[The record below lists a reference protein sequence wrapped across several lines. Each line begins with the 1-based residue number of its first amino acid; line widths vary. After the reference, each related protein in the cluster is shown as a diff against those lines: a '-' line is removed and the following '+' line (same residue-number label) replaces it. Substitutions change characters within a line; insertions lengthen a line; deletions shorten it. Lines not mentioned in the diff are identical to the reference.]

1 MTIKEAIDWCEQFID
16 NIVFANINGKKRVLG
31 LQAMQVCKSA
41 LEKQIP
47 KKPRVDSESWL
58 CCPKCDET
66 FAMFDMLNRRLLCCG
81 CCGQKLD
88 WSEVDAKKR
97 SDTE

>member
-1 MTIKEAIDWCEQFID
+1 MSNTEAIRWLIAIEDKYIHGGDEEFD
-16 NIVFANINGKKRVLG
+16 EKRK
-31 LQAMQVCKSA
+31 QAIKTAISA

-58 CCPKCDET
+58 CCPKCNET
-66 FAMFDMLNRRLLCCG
+66 FAMFDRLNRRLLCCG

-97 SDTE
+97 SDNE

>member
-1 MTIKEAIDWCEQFID
+1 MTMKPSSALDYLIHSQSADNSDFKEAMLCAI
-16 NIVFANINGKKRVLG
+16 
-31 LQAMQVCKSA
+31 SA
-41 LEKQIP
+41 LKKQIP

-58 CCPKCDET
+58 CCPNCNET

>member
-1 MTIKEAIDWCEQFID
+1 MTIKEAIQRIQVHSEIL
-16 NIVFANINGKKRVLG
+16 IKKQPLAVYTTEALNM
-31 LQAMQVCKSA
+31 AVKA

-47 KKPRVDSESWL
+47 KKPRVDNESWL
-58 CCPKCDET
+58 CCPKCNET

-97 SDTE
+97 SNTE

>member
-1 MTIKEAIDWCEQFID
+1 MSGKARPHLRAKTLENVKRSSLSQTDKDCIQA
-16 NIVFANINGKKRVLG
+16 VFERLN
-31 LQAMQVCKSA
+31 
-41 LEKQIP
+41 P
-47 KKPRVDSESWL
+47 KKPKVDDEGWL
-58 CCPKCDET
+58 CCPNCNET
-66 FAMFDMLNRRLLCCG
+66 FAMFDNLNRRLLCCG

>member
-1 MTIKEAIDWCEQFID
+1 MTIQEAIAIL
-16 NIVFANINGKKRVLG
+16 KREYLG
-31 LQAMQVCKSA
+31 DSEFMELAKQRGAKA

-47 KKPRVDSESWL
+47 KKPRVDNDDWL
-58 CCPKCDET
+58 CCPNCNET
-66 FAMFDMLNRRLLCCG
+66 FAMFDMLHKRLSCCG

-97 SDTE
+97 SDNK